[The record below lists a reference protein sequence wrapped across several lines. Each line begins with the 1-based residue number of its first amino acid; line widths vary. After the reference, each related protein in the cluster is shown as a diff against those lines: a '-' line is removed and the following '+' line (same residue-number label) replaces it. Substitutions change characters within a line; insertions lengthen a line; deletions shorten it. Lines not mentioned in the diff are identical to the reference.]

1 MVDSFLFKIPGF
13 ASLLTVF
20 GSEPGSRESCART
33 LSDGHILGISPG
45 GTYEA
50 QLGDNMYKLMWRARS
65 GFAQVVK
72 DAGGS
77 IPIVPVFTQNIR
89 EAYKSF
95 NIGVTRP
102 FWSWFYDIQEVVVYL
117 IMFYD
122 EIKTS
127 L

>member
-1 MVDSFLFKIPGF
+1 MTRDSCTSVLK
-13 ASLLTVF
+13 A
-20 GSEPGSRESCART
+20 
-33 LSDGHILGISPG
+33 GHILGISPG

-50 QLGDNMYKLMWRARS
+50 QMGDNMYKVMWKARN

-77 IPIVPVFTQNIR
+77 IPIIPVFTQNVR

-102 FWSWFYDIQEVVVYL
+102 LWVWLYEKKKIPLGRADL
-117 IMFYD
+117 
-122 EIKTS
+122 
-127 L
+127 